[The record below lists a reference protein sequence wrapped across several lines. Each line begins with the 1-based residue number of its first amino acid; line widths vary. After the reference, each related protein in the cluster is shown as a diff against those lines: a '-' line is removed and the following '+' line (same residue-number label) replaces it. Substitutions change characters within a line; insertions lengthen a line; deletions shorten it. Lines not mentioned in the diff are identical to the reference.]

1 MGTVRWTYNQCL
13 SLVKEDVKELN
24 LRNLR
29 AQWLNIDTL
38 KSKGLG
44 WVIETPYDV
53 RDGAIQDLKKAY
65 QSNFAKRKKDAS
77 FKFNITFRSRKRCG
91 QESFILNNK
100 HVRWKADNP
109 SQFSMFSTFMKDPIV
124 SCEPLPP
131 EILQYDSRFIRD
143 KLGRYFIC
151 IPLPLVT
158 HLKNENQVPSVVA
171 LDPGV
176 RTFVTGYSPDGEIF
190 EIGKGDIG
198 RIYRLCRK
206 IDDLQSQWS
215 QKETK
220 ARLRYRLKRAAYR
233 IRFKIRDL
241 ISEFHRKLAK
251 MLCENYATILL
262 PSFETSQMVIKRQRK
277 IRSRTVRQMLTWKH
291 YTFKQLLIN
300 KAREYPWVKVVV
312 VDEAYTSKT
321 CTSCGVINEKLGG
334 SKVFKCKH
342 CKMVLDRD
350 YNGARN
356 IFLKNMSHISGCGA
370 GSYSP
375 SNE

>member
-13 SLVKEDVKELN
+13 SLVKEDIKELN
-24 LRNLR
+24 LKKLR
-29 AQWLNIDTL
+29 AEWVNVDVL
-38 KSKGLG
+38 KNKGLD
-44 WVIETPYDV
+44 WVMDTPYDV
-53 RDGAIQDLKKAY
+53 RDGALQDLKKAY
-65 QSNFAKRKKDAS
+65 QSNFAKRKKNKDHA
-77 FKFNITFRSRKRCG
+77 FDIAYRSRKKCF

-100 HVRWKADNP
+100 HVKWKADNP
-109 SQFSMFSTFMKDPIV
+109 SQFSMFSTFMKDPIT

-131 EILQYDSRFIRD
+131 EVLQYDSRFIRD
-143 KLGRYFIC
+143 KIGRYFLC

-158 HLKNENQVPSVVA
+158 YAKNENQVPSVIA

-176 RTFVTGYSPDGEIF
+176 RTFATGYSPDGEIF

-198 RIYRLCRK
+198 RIYRLCRR
-206 IDDLQSQWS
+206 IDNLQSLWS
-215 QKETK
+215 QKETN

-233 IRFKIRDL
+233 IRFSIQNL

-251 MLCENYATILL
+251 MLCENYTTILL

-277 IRSRTVRQMLTWKH
+277 IRSKTVRQMLTWKH

-300 KAREYPWVKVVV
+300 KAREYPWVKVVIV
-312 VDEAYTSKT
+312 NEAYTSKT
-321 CTSCGVINEKLGG
+321 CTNCGIINEKLGG
-334 SKVFKCKH
+334 SKIFKCKH
-342 CKMVLDRD
+342 CKMILDRD

-356 IFLKNMSHISGCGA
+356 IFLKNMSHISGCGV

-375 SNE
+375 SN